1 MRHMLFI
8 FNESTDPYFNLAAE
22 EFLVQNLSEEVF
34 MIWRNHNTIVVGRNQ
49 NTLSEIHYDYVKEH
63 DIQVVRRMSGGGTV
77 FHDMGNVNFTFIVNS
92 GDDFNNYRRFCEP
105 VIGFL
110 KTLGV
115 TATLSGRNDILVDD
129 KKISGNAQYMYKNR
143 VMHHGTLLYAA
154 SQDRISE
161 ALKVSEDKIKSKGI
175 KSVRSRVTNIGSHM
189 ETPISVEE
197 FVEKFVD
204 YMVKNI
210 PDCKY
215 YDLAQNEAEIRKLR
229 EEKYATWEWNYGY
242 SPKYEFVRKKRF
254 DFGSVEVHM
263 DIAGTSE
270 IKDIKLYGDFFSKV
284 PVTELEQ
291 KLQGLRHEA
300 GAIEKALEDIDVSQ
314 YIAGITKEDFM
325 TLLF

>member
-1 MRHMLFI
+1 MLFI

-254 DFGSVEVHM
+254 DAGCVEVHM

-270 IKDIKLYGDFFSKV
+270 IKDIKFYGDFFSKV

-300 GAIEKALEDIDVSQ
+300 GAIEKALEDTDVSQ

>member
-1 MRHMLFI
+1 MLFI

-215 YDLAQNEAEIRKLR
+215 YDLAQHEAEIRKLR

-254 DFGSVEVHM
+254 DAGCVEVHM

-270 IKDIKLYGDFFSKV
+270 IKDIKFYGDFFSKV

-300 GAIEKALEDIDVSQ
+300 GAIEKALEDTDVSQ

>member
-1 MRHMLFI
+1 MLFV
-8 FNESTDPYFNLAAE
+8 FSENTDPYFNLAAE
-22 EFLVQNLSEEVF
+22 EYLVKNLSEEVF

-49 NTLSEIHYDYVKEH
+49 NTLSEIHYEYVKEN
-63 DIQVVRRMSGGGTV
+63 DIRVVRRMSGGGTV

-92 GDDFNNYRRFCEP
+92 GDDFSNYKRFCEP

-115 TATLSGRNDILVDD
+115 TATLSGRNDILVNE

-154 SQDRISE
+154 SQDRISD

-175 KSVRSRVTNIGSHM
+175 KSVRSRVTNISSHM
-189 ETPISVEE
+189 ENPISVEE
-197 FVEKFVD
+197 FVEKFAS

-210 PDCKY
+210 PDCRY
-215 YDLAQNEAEIRKLR
+215 YDLAQHDVEIRKLR
-229 EEKYATWEWNYGY
+229 DEKYATWEWNFGY

-254 DFGSVEVHM
+254 DIGSVEVHM
-263 DIAGTSE
+263 NIAGTSE
-270 IKDIKLYGDFFSKV
+270 IKDIKLYGDFFSKL
-284 PVTELEQ
+284 PVAALEQ
-291 KLQGLRHEA
+291 KLVGVRHEA
-300 GAIEKALEDIDVSQ
+300 EAISEALSGVDISE
-314 YIAGITKEDFM
+314 YIAGITNEEFM

>member
-254 DFGSVEVHM
+254 DAGCVEVHM

-300 GAIEKALEDIDVSQ
+300 GAIEKALEDTDVSQ

>member
-270 IKDIKLYGDFFSKV
+270 IKDIKFYGDFFSKV

-300 GAIEKALEDIDVSQ
+300 GAIEKALEDTDVSQ